1 MDNTRKYFL
10 LDWGISLGVISV
22 WPRIFARMGMRESI
36 FFSVGDF
43 LWGYF
48 RLATN
53 FWPRILRTLYQ
64 GTTSVGPYQH
74 A

>member
-48 RLATN
+48 RLE
-53 FWPRILRTLYQ
+53 
-64 GTTSVGPYQH
+64 GVKK
-74 A
+74 